1 MGMPAMEMPTD
12 YKVRVHTTQNRG
24 FTPEELAE
32 RCAKEIISVSC
43 NAPPAIRE
51 QAVAFKGQIERLLV
65 VYMQQAIQ
73 SDRTTVYNALK
84 DAGSPQLAESIR
96 RL

>member
-1 MGMPAMEMPTD
+1 MGMPAMEMPAD
-12 YKVRVHTTQNRG
+12 YKVLVHTTQNRG

-32 RCAKEIISVSC
+32 RCAKEIISISR

-51 QAVAFKGQIERLLV
+51 QAVAFKEQIERLLV

-84 DAGSPQLAESIR
+84 DAGSPQLVELIR